1 MNEEFI
7 QSSRELKHRPIL
19 EKALGYFPSLP
30 LVAIDCGCGA
40 GNESAYLLLKGFNV
54 HAFDISIDA
63 QKVCAERFKDNS
75 KFIFYPE
82 SFEDFNF
89 PSASLIIASSSL
101 FFCNSN
107 YFYSVIKR
115 IINALPE
122 DGILVVDLLGIH
134 DEWVIKQPEKFIGFT
149 YEDIADLFLYNFNLL
164 FHKEINEK
172 LPLLSGYIKSWHL
185 HMLILQKK

>member
-1 MNEEFI
+1 MNEKFI
-7 QSSRELKHRPIL
+7 QLSRELKHRPIL
-19 EKALGYFPSLP
+19 EKALSHFHNLP

-40 GNESAYLLLKGFNV
+40 GNESAYLLSKGFNI

-63 QKVCAERFKDNS
+63 QKVCAERFKDDS
-75 KFIFYPE
+75 KFIFYHE
-82 SFEDFNF
+82 SFENFNF

-101 FFCNSN
+101 FFCEPS

-115 IINALPE
+115 MINALPKG
-122 DGILVVDLLGIH
+122 GILVVDLLGTQ
-134 DEWVIKQPEKFIGFT
+134 DEWVAREPAKFIGFT
-149 YEDIADLFLYNFNLL
+149 YQDIADLFLYDFNLL

-172 LPLLSGYIKSWHL
+172 LPLLSGAIKTWHF